1 MKVAILT
8 TDNREQFR
16 AYEETVPWFGAAPE
30 ALLQGFAALADVE
43 VHVVSCVRQSMSS
56 PEKIADNIWFH
67 PVVVPKSGWLSTGY
81 QGCIRAVRK
90 KLREIQPD
98 IVHGQGTERDCAMTA
113 VFSGFPNVL
122 TIHGNMLAIQSHL
135 GAKFPDYHWW
145 AAKLETLALGRTFGV
160 FCNSAYTESLVR
172 ARAKRTWRV
181 PNPIRAEFFE
191 QTALSQPQGKPRV
204 INVGLISAR
213 KRQIEILEVVRAL
226 HEQGKQVEFQFVG
239 ACSPTQVYGAA
250 FLRAIEQAEREGY
263 GRYLG
268 EKSVE
273 KLIALFDAA
282 DAMIHFPSEE
292 AFGLVVAEA
301 LARNLKLFGSSVG
314 GVVDIA
320 AGIEGAELYGIDDWD
335 GLQAGIARWLKESCP
350 NPKTAAAEMR
360 RRYHPETIARR
371 HIEIYREVL
380 EISR

>member
-1 MKVAILT
+1 M
-8 TDNREQFR
+8 
-16 AYEETVPWFGAAPE
+16 
-30 ALLQGFAALADVE
+30 
-43 VHVVSCVRQSMSS
+43 
-56 PEKIADNIWFH
+56 
-67 PVVVPKSGWLSTGY
+67 STGY
-81 QGCIRAVRK
+81 QGCIRAVRTLLK
-90 KLREIQPD
+90 RLAPD
-98 IVHGQGTERDCAMTA
+98 IVHGQGTERDCAISA
-113 VFSGFPNVL
+113 VFSGYPNVV
-122 TIHGNMLAIQSHL
+122 TIHGNMAELARIFRAPIRSYNW
-135 GAKFPDYHWW
+135 F
-145 AAKLETLALGRTFGV
+145 AARLEDFALPRTAGV

-181 PNPIRAEFFE
+181 PNAIRAEFFE
-191 QTALSQPQGKPRV
+191 QTAVSQPQGKPCV

-226 HEQGKQVEFQFVG
+226 HEQGKQVEIQFVG

-273 KLIALFDAA
+273 ELIALFDAA

-350 NPKTAAAEMR
+350 KPETAAAEMR